1 MQSPVKERKA
11 QNQLHA
17 KGSTALITIDVREA
31 FYWGGGKKFDLKI
44 AIFPEN
50 NNFP

>member
-17 KGSTALITIDVREA
+17 KGSTALITIDVRESILL
-31 FYWGGGKKFDLKI
+31 GGRKKI
-44 AIFPEN
+44 WPEN
-50 NNFP
+50 SNFPWK